1 MADFRHGMKHD
12 KRGDSKEKTALAK
25 TSHKREKGINKAVDR
40 LTKKD

>member
-1 MADFRHGMKHD
+1 MKHD
-12 KRGDSKEKTALAK
+12 KRGDSKDKMALAK